1 MSFERL
7 YNPRGI
13 AVIGASADLS
23 RISGQPIAALK
34 NAGYKGGIYLVNPK
48 YQELHGLKCFPA
60 AAAIKQPCDL
70 ALIAVPSNGVAAAV
84 RDCGAAGIPFA
95 IILTAGFREAGAEG
109 RKLEAEL
116 AKAGQDSGVRFIG
129 PNCQGAMS
137 IPSCEPATVNPV
149 QPIGGGGEYG
159 GNAGAGHPDMV
170 EVPKAGRPQDDVISR
185 PAR

>member
-34 NAGYKGGIYLVNPK
+34 NAGYQGGIYLVNPK

-84 RDCGAAGIPFA
+84 RDWAPPASPSPSSSPPAFARPVRKGASLKPS
-95 IILTAGFREAGAEG
+95 L
-109 RKLEAEL
+109 RKPEKTRAYASSART
-116 AKAGQDSGVRFIG
+116 AKA
-129 PNCQGAMS
+129 P
-137 IPSCEPATVNPV
+137 
-149 QPIGGGGEYG
+149 
-159 GNAGAGHPDMV
+159 
-170 EVPKAGRPQDDVISR
+170 
-185 PAR
+185 